1 MEILTSDVPASNPS
15 GHSGVVEKHPKGVQA
30 RILLSSVFGPYA
42 QDDEFGSRSI
52 NPMELYH
59 NQVTRAQGSFS
70 LRMFHRSWGIMM
82 IQANISAPCSVLDF
96 PTRDD
101 FAREL
106 KTNHYDVVGISSIIV
121 NLGKVREMCRMIREL
136 SPHST
141 IVVGGH
147 VAAIPGIETMIDA
160 DHIVRGEGVSWMRR
174 YLGEDESA
182 PIRHPAIVSGMRTRI
197 MGIRLPDRK
206 GATAATIIP
215 SVGCPM
221 GCNFCTTSAFFG
233 GKGKFVNFYESGDE
247 LFEVMSR
254 MEDEL
259 KVKSFFVM
267 DENFLLHR
275 ERAMRLLERMK
286 EGHKSWAM
294 SVFAS
299 ANAIRKYTMQELVE
313 LGVSWLWMGLES
325 PRAGY
330 SKLQGADT
338 RELTRE
344 LREHGIR
351 VQGSTIIGLE
361 HHTPDNIMAEIE
373 HAVSHD
379 TDFHQFMLYTPVPGT
394 PLYQQM
400 SKEGRL
406 LGDVD
411 YADVHGQFKFNFKHA
426 AISRDDSKR
435 FLDWAFWRDF
445 ELNGPSLYRISR
457 TLMAGWKRYK
467 DWPDARVRERFAR
480 EMGRLSGIYSS
491 ALWAMEHQFKKVD
504 RNVSDQIRALRYEF
518 KRESGLVSRMLP
530 AVLGPVLLWTTRR
543 EEKRLARGKTYEPPT
558 ILERSNWVEA

>member
-1 MEILTSDVPASNPS
+1 VQIHAASSTAEPPAT
-15 GHSGVVEKHPKGVQA
+15 HPKGKQA

-59 NQVTRAQGSFS
+59 NQVTRAQGAFS

-82 IQANISAPCSVLDF
+82 IQANISAACTVLDF
-96 PTRDD
+96 PTREN

-106 KTNHYDVVGISSIIV
+106 QQQQYDVVGISSIIV
-121 NLGKVREMCRMIREL
+121 NLGKVREMCRMIRGI
-136 SPHST
+136 SPQSV

-147 VAAIPGIETMIDA
+147 VAAIPGIDRLIDA

-174 YLGEDESA
+174 YLGEDEAA

-197 MGIRLPDRK
+197 MGIRVPDRK
-206 GATAATIIP
+206 GSTAATIIP

-233 GKGKFVNFYESGDE
+233 GKGKFVNFFETGDQ
-247 LFEVMSR
+247 LFEVMCR
-254 MEDEL
+254 MEEEL
-259 KVKSFFVM
+259 KVRSFFVM

-275 ERAMRLLERMK
+275 ERAMRLLELMK
-286 EGHKSWAM
+286 AGGKSWSM

-325 PRAGY
+325 PGASY
-330 SKLQGADT
+330 STLQGADT

-361 HHTPDNIMAEIE
+361 HHTPDNMLAEIE
-373 HAVSHD
+373 HAVSYD

-400 SKEGRL
+400 AEEGRL
-406 LGDVD
+406 LSDVD

-435 FLDWAFWRDF
+435 FLDLAFWRDF
-445 ELNGPSLYRISR
+445 EMNGPSLYRISR
-457 TLMAGWKRYK
+457 TLLAGWRRYK
-467 DWPDARVRERFAR
+467 DWPDARVRDRFTG
-480 EMGRLSGIYSS
+480 EMRRLSGVYGS
-491 ALWAMEHQFKKVD
+491 ALWAMERQFRKVN
-504 RNVSDQIRALRYEF
+504 RPGSEQIRALRREF
-518 KRESGLVSRMLP
+518 NKEMGILSRIMPLI
-530 AVLGPVLLWTTRR
+530 LGPVFLWTTQR
-543 EEKRLARGKTYEPPT
+543 EERRLRRGTTYEPPT
-558 ILERSNWVEA
+558 ILERTNWVSA